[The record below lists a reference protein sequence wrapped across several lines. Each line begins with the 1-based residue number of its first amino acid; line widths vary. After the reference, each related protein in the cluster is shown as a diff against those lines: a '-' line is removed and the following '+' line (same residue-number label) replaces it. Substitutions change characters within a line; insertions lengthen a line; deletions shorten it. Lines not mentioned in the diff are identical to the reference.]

1 MTLPEIYQ
9 DYMALQERQQSL
21 EEKRVSLSKFCRM
34 GVIAGR
40 LKSSQKCFKWSFAFI
55 HKLIPKNGA

>member
-21 EEKRVSLSKFCRM
+21 EEKKSQLEQIFAEWESL
-34 GVIAGR
+34 
-40 LKSSQKCFKWSFAFI
+40 LED
-55 HKLIPKNGA
+55 